1 MRLVVLALFPENES
15 SQCISKDLSFGPNGS
30 LCSVKKDSAWKWAIG
45 TQFFLLTDRAHLRM
59 SEGDSGGH
67 LWRSGGQDPSLTL
80 TQVIVNLTL
89 KTSFTR
95 PGAIFGE
102 HNEIQNLSLRKI
114 EWLHVQPSYQSPQGD
129 MMDKLRNCIQQNY
142 PLGYGGEGAILIF
155 IRSYAP
161 EISQTEWESM
171 QGSTLKHVQRI
182 FRMH

>member
-30 LCSVKKDSAWKWAIG
+30 LCSVKKDSAWKWAMG

-67 LWRSGGQDPSLTL
+67 FWRSGGQDPSLSL
-80 TQVIVNLTL
+80 TQVIADLTL

-102 HNEIQNLSLRKI
+102 HNEI
-114 EWLHVQPSYQSPQGD
+114 
-129 MMDKLRNCIQQNY
+129 
-142 PLGYGGEGAILIF
+142 
-155 IRSYAP
+155 
-161 EISQTEWESM
+161 
-171 QGSTLKHVQRI
+171 
-182 FRMH
+182 